1 MSEFKFLRRGGYEC
15 SSKGDARFSAFNAML
30 PDGRSIEQHYQCD
43 VKGYQ
48 PGGRNW
54 RLGKGR
60 PPLDPSKDLWKD
72 YLNLWREWSRH
83 HPELLAEL
91 RKAARKTDHTLS
103 DMFAKTPVNQARAL
117 ATILNETDNS
127 QNLIQKV
134 SLRMSSNQNSEN
146 RPSTDD
152 STSRKTNI
160 MATKQTVSKL
170 PKPTIKV
177 RENDDDTRNVI
188 IGNVEL
194 FWASLD
200 PARPR
205 RNPYGNE
212 QWEIAIRFPTK
223 YADLLE
229 EFGKVKECEDEGYE
243 DYSQIDFR
251 KKSTKND
258 GSDAAPVK
266 VWDGDG
272 DIMDDEDIVK
282 IGNGSK
288 GAVKLYVR
296 TYDVKHPKSKKV
308 LRQGVASMLTGVKV
322 EELVEYEGRRG
333 GGGFDFDEDDAD
345 DTPPSKPKTKK
356 RATEVDDDD
365 DDDTPPP
372 KSKKAAPAS
381 AKKSPRRVEVEDD
394 DEDDEEDT
402 PLPKKT
408 RR

>member
-1 MSEFKFLRRGGYEC
+1 
-15 SSKGDARFSAFNAML
+15 
-30 PDGRSIEQHYQCD
+30 
-43 VKGYQ
+43 
-48 PGGRNW
+48 
-54 RLGKGR
+54 
-60 PPLDPSKDLWKD
+60 
-72 YLNLWREWSRH
+72 
-83 HPELLAEL
+83 
-91 RKAARKTDHTLS
+91 
-103 DMFAKTPVNQARAL
+103 
-117 ATILNETDNS
+117 
-127 QNLIQKV
+127 
-134 SLRMSSNQNSEN
+134 
-146 RPSTDD
+146 
-152 STSRKTNI
+152 

-170 PKPTIKV
+170 PKPTIQV

-272 DIMDDEDIVK
+272 DIMDDEDVVK

-288 GAVKLYVR
+288 GAVKLYVL

-322 EELVEYEGRRG
+322 KELVEYEGRRG
-333 GGGFDFDEDDAD
+333 GGGFDFDEDDDAD
-345 DTPPSKPKTKK
+345 APVSSGKKSSAGRK
-356 RATEVDDDD
+356 RATEVDDDDDNDTPAPKAKKAPAKKTSRREEPEDDGDDGDD

-372 KSKKAAPAS
+372 KSKKAAPA
-381 AKKSPRRVEVEDD
+381 KKSPRRVEVEDD
-394 DEDDEEDT
+394 DDDAEEE
-402 PLPKKT
+402 PAPRKKT